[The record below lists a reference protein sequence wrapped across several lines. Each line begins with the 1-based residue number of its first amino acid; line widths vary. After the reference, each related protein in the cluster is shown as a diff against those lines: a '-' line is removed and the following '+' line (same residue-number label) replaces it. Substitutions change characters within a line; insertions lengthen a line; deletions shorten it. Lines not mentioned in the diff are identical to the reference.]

1 MNRKKDCGF
10 SKRTAVMKTEKDS
23 VETVVT
29 SCRVEWWNYFLD
41 PFDNAS
47 EIRFVFPMKKPDHPW
62 LRGNREI
69 VLTPV
74 EKGDASLWVN
84 LN

>member
-1 MNRKKDCGF
+1 M
-10 SKRTAVMKTEKDS
+10 
-23 VETVVT
+23 ETVYT
-29 SCRVEWWNYFLD
+29 SDRKVWRKYFLD

-47 EIRFVFPMKKPDHPW
+47 EIQFVFPMKKPDDPW